1 VDKTWQLQDAKTHFS
16 ELVDRATQGEKQIVT
31 KRGKK
36 AAVLMGY
43 EDYLELTQKKMSLL
57 EALRGSPPYVELPI
71 ERDKDAGRKTVEF

>member
-1 VDKTWQLQDAKTHFS
+1 MDKTWQLQEAKSHFS

-31 KRGKK
+31 RRGKK

-57 EALRGSPPYVELPI
+57 EALRGKPPYLDLPLG
-71 ERDKDAGRKTVEF
+71 RDKDVGRKTVEF